1 MTNWADGS
9 ILYPDIK
16 ASSDDNS
23 VISIGNFFAS
33 VTPEAETH
41 LSIDFF
47 AQFGQMDYLPSNYPK
62 CFPSGIQNLAFL

>member
-23 VISIGNFFAS
+23 VISIGNLFAS
-33 VTPEAETH
+33 ITPEPET
-41 LSIDFF
+41 LFSIDFF
-47 AQFGQMDYLPSNYPK
+47 IQFGQMDYLPMNYYPK
-62 CFPSGIQNLAFL
+62 CFPR